1 MNLPDTLRA
10 GKSALVLCESD
21 YEAGVEAQK
30 LHTYLR
36 ESTIQP
42 HRSRV
47 EYQGAIAQFMTVRQ
61 PDGRRPSEF
70 DAVFSTFTMSVP
82 GVTGLPN
89 GGLGE
94 HGPEV
99 VATRTHTPKG
109 PKGSFE

>member
-30 LHTYLR
+30 LHAYLR
-36 ESTIQP
+36 ESTILP

-47 EYQGAIAQFMTVRQ
+47 EYQGAIAQFVTVRQ

-70 DAVFSTFTMSVP
+70 DAVFSTFTMSKP
-82 GVTGLPN
+82 GIRVLTTESLPQALRDMQQR
-89 GGLGE
+89 GCV
-94 HGPEV
+94 GPE
-99 VATRTHTPKG
+99 KG
-109 PKGSFE
+109 QGA